1 VIKKGQTD
9 WTSACPDWKCHRRP
23 CWTRFPTHPE
33 KWQWRI
39 ERHPCEFTYSQPPYS
54 FLRENL
60 CLDQKKNNSKQKH
73 YFGFWTLSLL
83 KWWNSHTF
91 YLSIQPKPELYLLPI
106 CIPWKISTKRQK
118 LCFFLLMANFWICLI
133 LFGSDFMYSNSS
145 E

>member
-1 VIKKGQTD
+1 VIKKCQTE
-9 WTSACPDWKCHRRP
+9 WSSACPDWKCHRRP
-23 CWTRFPTHPE
+23 CRARFPTHPE

-39 ERHPCEFTYSQPPYS
+39 ERHPCEFTYSKPPYS

-106 CIPWKISTKRQK
+106 CIPWKISTKRQRH
-118 LCFFLLMANFWICLI
+118 CPSGQTILI
-133 LFGSDFMYSNSS
+133 LSG
-145 E
+145 